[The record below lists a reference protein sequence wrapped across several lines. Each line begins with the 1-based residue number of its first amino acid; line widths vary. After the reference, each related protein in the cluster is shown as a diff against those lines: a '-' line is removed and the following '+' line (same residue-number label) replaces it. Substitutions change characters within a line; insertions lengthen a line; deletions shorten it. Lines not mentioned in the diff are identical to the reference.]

1 MEAKCDACGFTGTC
15 PDSFAGRTIQC
26 PKCGHEFVVKGDSA
40 FSLVEESLPKK
51 TNRPTL
57 VEEEIGSIGDL
68 KVTNKRIVGEINKK
82 EKIGNGVKVT
92 RVNIDVILN
101 MITGIT
107 VIKDYNFGARVAGCL
122 FTPLAVIGAII
133 GISAIISEDS
143 RAAEPGA
150 VMLVMSFVFGLFGV
164 ICLLLSKSRV
174 HLQISI
180 AGVDHFIPYETS
192 CQKEAEEKCNMLR
205 NAKSEYERLM
215 GV

>member
-1 MEAKCDACGFTGTC
+1 MEAKCDACGFTGPC

-92 RVNIDVILN
+92 RVNIDVVLN

-107 VIKDYNFGARVAGCL
+107 VIKDYNFGARVGGWIYTPSSVLLAIMAIAGESVFVGILSGCL
-122 FTPLAVIGAII
+122 FL
-133 GISAIISEDS
+133 
-143 RAAEPGA
+143 
-150 VMLVMSFVFGLFGV
+150 
-164 ICLLLSKSRV
+164 
-174 HLQISI
+174 
-180 AGVDHFIPYETS
+180 
-192 CQKEAEEKCNMLR
+192 
-205 NAKSEYERLM
+205 
-215 GV
+215 

>member
-15 PDSFAGRTIQC
+15 PDSFAGRSIQC

-82 EKIGNGVKVT
+82 EKIGGSVKVA
-92 RVNIDVILN
+92 RVNIDVVLN

-107 VIKDYNFGARVAGCL
+107 VIKDYNFGARVAGYV
-122 FTPLAVIGAII
+122 FSALAVVVAIVGVI
-133 GISAIISEDS
+133 AMCDRRGE
-143 RAAEPGA
+143 EPGA
-150 VMLVMSFVFGLFGV
+150 IMLGMSFAMALFGV
-164 ICLLLSKSRV
+164 ISLLISRAKV
-174 HLQISI
+174 HLRISI

-215 GV
+215 GI